1 MHISFLL
8 RSQRKISARSHGRE
22 SLPTKLLAALVGAYS
37 TASHCLK
44 LGFQSMLLCSQ
55 EGGPYAGKG
64 TLLHLTGS
72 RMENKNFRWNDRQ
85 KEIFFVAA
93 AVFLLAAFTLQL
105 VYHAIR
111 TSATVD
117 EPDHI
122 LAGHRHWQCGDF
134 GINPEHPPLLKLLA
148 TVPLNF
154 RELSEPPWECG
165 GAACGR
171 D

>member
-1 MHISFLL
+1 
-8 RSQRKISARSHGRE
+8 
-22 SLPTKLLAALVGAYS
+22 
-37 TASHCLK
+37 
-44 LGFQSMLLCSQ
+44 MLLCSQ

-72 RMENKNFRWNDRQ
+72 RMEIKNFRWNDRQ